1 LIKDFIPN
9 NQRLQLKQELKSQ
22 EENQVYNLDIT
33 HIQKHI
39 LTHNGTFS
47 FSNQNA
53 NMCFCGH
60 STAEHLDFH
69 STCLIPDCLCNQFL
83 DKDFKIS
90 STMLT
95 RRGTIK
101 KKNDRVQVHKPCVG
115 DDNELSPPPNP
126 DKSVLDSYI
135 ESLAQI

>member
-1 LIKDFIPN
+1 MRTITTTAVTVDL
-9 NQRLQLKQELKSQ
+9 SQ
-22 EENQVYNLDIT
+22 V
-33 HIQKHI
+33 QKHI
-39 LTHNGTFS
+39 MLPNGTFS

-90 STMLT
+90 STVLT

-101 KKNDRVQVHKPCVG
+101 KKNDRVQIPKQCVEVQVQG
-115 DDNELSPPPNP
+115 DDNELSPPNP
-126 DKSVLDSYI
+126 DKNILDSYI
-135 ESLAQI
+135 EKLAQI